1 MQLEYLSIFCDHVIV
16 FEGINLG
23 VSIEPP
29 CSLIF
34 ISQLKSI
41 LNRNVLFF
49 LLLILLLFVLKIIHL
64 LPYNEALGPSIFP
77 DLVKLKIRFHFVSLG
92 LLRIWLAL
100 LISFVFFIEFS
111 VLSVETLVKV
121 VQKGYYYEKTDER
134 NECNQH
140 FDDIVNSF
148 STLLLLI
155 HIHTDIAQQSENC
168 KEYVLIVS
176 KINSSFKHHKN
187 DGNSC

>member
-1 MQLEYLSIFCDHVIV
+1 MLRVDFSNKRFGAHSKVSSTSPFLHLSRRIRSMNNH
-16 FEGINLG
+16 
-23 VSIEPP
+23 
-29 CSLIF
+29 
-34 ISQLKSI
+34 
-41 LNRNVLFF
+41 VLFF

-92 LLRIWLAL
+92 LLRIWLGL
-100 LISFVFFIEFS
+100 PISFVFFIEFS

-121 VQKGYYYEKTDER
+121 VQKGYCYEKTDER

-155 HIHTDIAQQSENC
+155 HVHTDIAQ
-168 KEYVLIVS
+168 
-176 KINSSFKHHKN
+176 
-187 DGNSC
+187 